1 MYKRDQWDSAVNAA
15 IGIRLELTAEQFDFV
30 SVAALKW
37 IEWYFTIVDTKGDAP
52 YTIDDTALMNKVRAR
67 ILEFYML
74 KDMSFQIIQK
84 LGVPLE
90 MMAAAHFPPTLHY

>member
-1 MYKRDQWDSAVNAA
+1 M
-15 IGIRLELTAEQFDFV
+15 LLTAHIFQ
-30 SVAALKW
+30 LL
-37 IEWYFTIVDTKGDAP
+37 FTIVDRKRNAP
-52 YTIDDTALMNKVRAR
+52 YTVEDTKVMNRVRAG

-90 MMAAAHFPPTLHY
+90 IMAAAHFPPTLHY